1 VGDGR
6 GEFEEID
13 VIRAILDVLHLGE
26 VGAGLLDPLDVAFDG
41 RVREYAE
48 IQVEEEAPTIFLS
61 RWTPR
66 VLMKLVF
73 TISIPEIGI
82 QDDDGI

>member
-1 VGDGR
+1 M
-6 GEFEEID
+6 
-13 VIRAILDVLHLGE
+13 IRAILDVLHLGE

-48 IQVEEEAPTIFLS
+48 IQVEEGSTDDIPLPVDAKGPDEA
-61 RWTPR
+61 R
-66 VLMKLVF
+66 VHHKY
-73 TISIPEIGI
+73 PEIGI